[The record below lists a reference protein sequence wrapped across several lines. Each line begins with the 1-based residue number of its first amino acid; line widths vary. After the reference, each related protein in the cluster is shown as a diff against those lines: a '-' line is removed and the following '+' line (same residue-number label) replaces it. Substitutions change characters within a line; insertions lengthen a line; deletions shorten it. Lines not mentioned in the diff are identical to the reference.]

1 MRIVMLGAPGSGKG
15 TQARRLQDEYGFVQ
29 ISTGDLLRA
38 AVADATE
45 LGRKAK
51 AAMDAGDLVSDDI
64 VLGMIEE
71 RIAQPDA
78 ARGFIL
84 DGFPRNTAQAQSL
97 ESVFARVNLSLDA
110 AVLMDLDFDV
120 LIKRLT
126 GRRTCSKTG
135 KVLNIHFSPQ
145 AELDACLAAGGELL
159 QRADDNE
166 DTIRNRLAVYENQT
180 APLVDYY
187 RRQGLLH
194 TVAAEGDMDAVY
206 ARLLAVL
213 KL

>member
-1 MRIVMLGAPGSGKG
+1 
-15 TQARRLQDEYGFVQ
+15 
-29 ISTGDLLRA
+29 
-38 AVADATE
+38 
-45 LGRKAK
+45 
-51 AAMDAGDLVSDDI
+51 
-64 VLGMIEE
+64 
-71 RIAQPDA
+71 
-78 ARGFIL
+78 
-84 DGFPRNTAQAQSL
+84 
-97 ESVFARVNLSLDA
+97 
-110 AVLMDLDFDV
+110 
-120 LIKRLT
+120 
-126 GRRTCSKTG
+126 
-135 KVLNIHFSPQ
+135 LNIHFSPQ

-187 RRQGLLH
+187 RQQGLLH

>member
-1 MRIVMLGAPGSGKG
+1 
-15 TQARRLQDEYGFVQ
+15 
-29 ISTGDLLRA
+29 
-38 AVADATE
+38 
-45 LGRKAK
+45 
-51 AAMDAGDLVSDDI
+51 
-64 VLGMIEE
+64 MIEE
-71 RIAQPDA
+71 RIARPDA